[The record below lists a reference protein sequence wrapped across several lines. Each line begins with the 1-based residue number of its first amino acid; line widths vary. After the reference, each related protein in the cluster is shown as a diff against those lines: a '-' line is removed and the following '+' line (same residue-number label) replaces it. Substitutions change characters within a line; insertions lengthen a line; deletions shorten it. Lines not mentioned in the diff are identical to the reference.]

1 MNLLTGGTVFSHP
14 FVIGEIALG
23 GLRNPVRVLKELERL
38 PAASVATNEEVL
50 RLIRDRALGGRGIG
64 YVDAHLL
71 AAVRLSAGATLWT
84 RDKRLLNVARELS
97 LASL

>member
-1 MNLLTGGTVFSHP
+1 MNRAVT
-14 FVIGEIALG
+14 
-23 GLRNPVRVLKELERL
+23 PVRHRGDRTRRAPQSCSVLKELQRL
-38 PAASVATNEEVL
+38 PVASVATDQEVL
-50 RLIRDRALGGRGIG
+50 RLIRDRALAGRGIG

>member
-1 MNLLTGGTVFSHP
+1 
-14 FVIGEIALG
+14 
-23 GLRNPVRVLKELERL
+23 
-38 PAASVATNEEVL
+38 VL

-71 AAVRLSAGATLWT
+71 AAFRSSAGVTWWT
-84 RDKRLLNVARELS
+84 RDKRLFSVARELS